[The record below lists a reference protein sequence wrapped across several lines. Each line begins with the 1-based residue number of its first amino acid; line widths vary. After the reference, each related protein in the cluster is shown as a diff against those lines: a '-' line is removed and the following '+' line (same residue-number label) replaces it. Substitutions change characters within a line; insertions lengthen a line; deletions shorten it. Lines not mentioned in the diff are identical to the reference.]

1 MHFFSE
7 QADSLPFWLHV
18 RMINNLCMLIMMNA
32 SFVSG
37 KFLTEM
43 YLVELPLTLLDSL
56 GTLVEF
62 PTSVRDYVS
71 EI

>member
-1 MHFFSE
+1 
-7 QADSLPFWLHV
+7 
-18 RMINNLCMLIMMNA
+18 MLIMMNA